1 MLDIIVIAQEN
12 DQQFNWLRRQTQ
24 DNFKESNTHQ
34 RSQGNIPTG
43 FGTILESHTPRYIDY
58 TVPRHPHVDIASSR
72 MYEESSN
79 IGPAMSLIQMVN
91 LKGEED
97 LLKDSRNFPT
107 RSAYYEGT
115 PRPFIEDTSFKPSIM
130 EDKDVISE
138 VNPPVLGPGITHY
151 GNPFMNKQN
160 KFAEAFRMKKS
171 ITKDNSVVP
180 EFNPPVIV
188 PGIIQNWSP
197 LIDKQTKFAE
207 VVGLKTSF
215 REDKSKF
222 LEFDPPVIAPGFTQ
236 NWTPFLDRQTKFV
249 KAFG

>member
-43 FGTILESHTPRYIDY
+43 FGSILDSHTSGYVDY

-72 MYEESSN
+72 MYEDSSN

-91 LKGEED
+91 LKGED
-97 LLKDSRNFPT
+97 H
-107 RSAYYEGT
+107 SAYYKGT

-130 EDKDVISE
+130 EDTDVISE
-138 VNPPVLGPGITHY
+138 VNPPVLGPGTTHNW
-151 GNPFMNKQN
+151 NPFMNKQN
-160 KFAEAFRMKKS
+160 KFGEVHRMKKS
-171 ITKDNSVVP
+171 ITKSNSVVP

-188 PGIIQNWSP
+188 PGIMQNWSP
-197 LIDKQTKFAE
+197 FIGKQTKLAE
-207 VVGLKTSF
+207 VVGLKTSIT
-215 REDKSKF
+215 ENKSEVQ
-222 LEFDPPVIAPGFTQ
+222 EFNPTVIAPGFTQ
-236 NWTPFLDRQTKFV
+236 NWTPFLDKQTKFV